1 MKKLFA
7 VMGATAAVFTASVP
21 AAFAGAPTLME
32 MRNDQGEPMLQQAR
46 HYRRRYAR
54 DGYNSN
60 YACAAS
66 NRRSNNQGTLLGAV
80 AGGVGGNLLAGHGSR
95 GLGTV
100 LGAGVGAVA
109 GNQIARR
116 RNNC

>member
-1 MKKLFA
+1 MKKIFA
-7 VMGATAAVFTASVP
+7 GIGAAAAVFTASVP
-21 AAFAGAPTLME
+21 AAFAGAPSLME

-54 DGYNSN
+54 DGYSGN

-66 NRRSNNQGTLLGAV
+66 NRRSNNQGTVLGAV
-80 AGGVGGNLLAGHGSR
+80 AGGVGGNLLAGGGNR
-95 GLGTV
+95 TLGTV

-116 RNNC
+116 RNSC

>member
-1 MKKLFA
+1 MKTLFA
-7 VMGATAAVFTASVP
+7 AMGAAAAVFTASVP
-21 AAFAGAPTLME
+21 AAFAASPSLME

-54 DGYNSN
+54 DNYRSN
-60 YACAAS
+60 YGCAAS
-66 NRRSNNQGTLLGAV
+66 NRRSNTQGTVLGAV
-80 AGGVGGNLLAGHGSR
+80 AGGIGGNLLSGGNR